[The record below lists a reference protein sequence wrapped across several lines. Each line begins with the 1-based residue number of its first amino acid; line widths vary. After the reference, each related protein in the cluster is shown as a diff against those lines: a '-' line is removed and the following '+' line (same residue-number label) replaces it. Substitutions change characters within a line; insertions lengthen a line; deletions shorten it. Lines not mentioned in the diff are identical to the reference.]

1 MTSFCEN
8 VPGQCVALTFGN
20 GRTKVELEVG
30 WTCCLSGR
38 IDTYSLSSALYK
50 GHILHHISESTQIY
64 ATRRLKNEDK
74 SEINCSKWHFYTFM
88 ILLQYFLFAK
98 SFFEMIASKT
108 RDKSVMVM
116 QFALTPRLAVCR
128 PLGVPSF
135 YTCISACPFLWGTL
149 WSCCVCSCSRHGFCS
164 LGLEVPPRWQNHGGS
179 LEALVPVS
187 LSLLF

>member
-1 MTSFCEN
+1 MCGLDLWEW
-8 VPGQCVALTFGN
+8 QDK
-20 GRTKVELEVG
+20 GRT
-30 WTCCLSGR
+30 WSGVNLLPFR
-38 IDTYSLSSALYK
+38 TNRYIFSVVCSLQ
-50 GHILHHISESTQIY
+50 GTHITSYIREYTNLRY
-64 ATRRLKNEDK
+64 ATIKKMKIKAKLIVRNDTFIHL
-74 SEINCSKWHFYTFM
+74 WFYHST
-88 ILLQYFLFAK
+88 FLFAK